1 MASPK
6 IVEGVFAVNKPQSI
20 SSAQV
25 LRNLQQVF
33 KSSKFFAR
41 WILEERQRRR
51 AAPQAER
58 RRRGNRRVDVKLG
71 HGGTLDPMAT
81 GVLIVGVGRGTKS
94 LQSFLD
100 CTKTYH
106 ATILFGAATD
116 TYDTLGKV
124 LTRAPYAHLDRQK
137 VEAALQKF
145 QGRIMQRP
153 PLYSALKM
161 DGKPLYEYAREGK
174 KAPREILER
183 PVEAK
188 NVEILKW
195 LSSGSHDYKW
205 PAEEASSEEKK
216 VAQNV
221 MELPQD
227 DPAAQSISLES
238 SLTPPAAI
246 AGLKRKRP
254 GPDSVG
260 EDIAE
265 EPIASKRKEIA
276 PEEADSEA
284 SAELKDE
291 GLQYSSSSIATEP
304 PKALVTQTPEAVVS
318 EPPAAV
324 VTEPSAVVTE
334 PSAAVVF
341 ESPVPVVTGSAAVI
355 NEPPAALLSMTV
367 SSGFY
372 VRSLCHDLGQEV
384 GSLGIMSA
392 LTRTRQGD
400 FELGHNVMELED
412 FSKDEDFWAPK
423 LEQMLLTW
431 QQKESQ

>member
-1 MASPK
+1 
-6 IVEGVFAVNKPQSI
+6 
-20 SSAQV
+20 
-25 LRNLQQVF
+25 
-33 KSSKFFAR
+33 
-41 WILEERQRRR
+41 
-51 AAPQAER
+51 
-58 RRRGNRRVDVKLG
+58 
-71 HGGTLDPMAT
+71 MAT
-81 GVLIVGVGRGTKS
+81 GVLIIGVGRGTKS

-106 ATILFGAATD
+106 ATVLFGAATD

-124 LTRAPYAHLDRQK
+124 LSRAPSAHLDRQK
-137 VEAALQKF
+137 IETALQKF
-145 QGRIMQRP
+145 RGCIMQRP

-188 NVEILKW
+188 SIEILKW
-195 LSSGSHDYKW
+195 LSGGNHDYKW
-205 PAEEASSEEKK
+205 PAEEASSEEKE

-221 MELPQD
+221 VELPQD
-227 DPAAQSISLES
+227 DLAAQSILLES
-238 SLTPPAAI
+238 SLTLPATI

-254 GPDSVG
+254 SPDSVG
-260 EDIAE
+260 EDITDE
-265 EPIASKRKEIA
+265 TIASKRKVIS
-276 PEEADSEA
+276 PQEADSEEV

-291 GLQYSSSSIATEP
+291 GLQHSGSSIATEP
-304 PKALVTQTPEAVVS
+304 PKAIITQTPEAAVS
-318 EPPAAV
+318 KSPA
-324 VTEPSAVVTE
+324 AVVTE
-334 PSAAVVF
+334 PSAAVVS
-341 ESPVPVVTGSAAVI
+341 ESPVPVVTDSAPVV

-372 VRSLCHDLGQEV
+372 VRTLCHDLGQEV

-412 FSKDEDFWAPK
+412 FSKGEDFWAPK

-431 QQKESQ
+431 QQMDSQ

>member
-1 MASPK
+1 MRELLLIPPSR
-6 IVEGVFAVNKPQSI
+6 FHLAVNKPQSL

-33 KSSKFFAR
+33 NPSKFFAR
-41 WILEERQRRR
+41 WIFEEQQRRR
-51 AAPQAER
+51 AAPQGQR
-58 RRRGNRRVDVKLG
+58 RKRSNRRVDVKLG

-124 LTRAPYAHLDRQK
+124 LSRAPYAHLDRQK
-137 VEAALQKF
+137 VEIALQKF
-145 QGRIMQRP
+145 RGRIMQRP

-174 KAPREILER
+174 EAPREILER

-188 NVEILKW
+188 SIEILKW
-195 LSSGSHDYKW
+195 LSSGSHDYRW
-205 PAEEASSEEKK
+205 PAEEASPEEKE
-216 VAQNV
+216 VAQDV
-221 MELPQD
+221 MELPQE
-227 DPAAQSISLES
+227 DPTAQSVSSES
-238 SLTPPAAI
+238 NLTLPAVV
-246 AGLKRKRP
+246 AGVKRKRP
-254 GPDSVG
+254 SPDSIG
-260 EDIAE
+260 EDNEI
-265 EPIASKRKEIA
+265 IASKRKEIA
-276 PEEADSEA
+276 PQEAD
-284 SAELKDE
+284 LKEVLVEHEDE
-291 GLQYSSSSIATEP
+291 GLQYSGSLMATEP
-304 PKALVTQTPEAVVS
+304 PKEITTQIPEAVIS
-318 EPPAAV
+318 ESPAVV
-324 VTEPSAVVTE
+324 VTEP
-334 PSAAVVF
+334 PAAVVF
-341 ESPVPVVTGSAAVI
+341 ESPLPAVTDSAKVV
-355 NEPPAALLSMTV
+355 NEPPAALLSMIV

-372 VRSLCHDLGQEV
+372 VRTLCHDLGQEV
-384 GSLGIMSA
+384 GSLGIMGA

-423 LEQMLLTW
+423 LEEMLLTW
-431 QQKESQ
+431 QQMDSR